1 MPGGPPCS
9 FRAGVAN
16 GVSAKSSL
24 PAASEAS
31 AAVAVAAP
39 VSTPTLTVSA
49 SPMPDLDDEP
59 MTSAG
64 GDVLLALRK
73 DGVAGPSPAATTT
86 SPTAAAGHADAFD
99 MFSDDGAVDV
109 KRVTTMKHGI
119 AGALNLLGMDTQETE
134 LRDNWTD
141 NEGYYKVCAVGRK
154 AVPCGGI
161 CPFLRPRGLWC
172 NWCAQANIGEVLDG
186 RYKILGTSG
195 RGVFSTVLICED
207 LVEGCRV
214 AIKVIK
220 TNETMRRAGEKELEL
235 LEVTTQQLL
244 ALI

>member
-141 NEGYYKVCAVGRK
+141 NEGYYKVCAIGRK
-154 AVPCGGI
+154 A
-161 CPFLRPRGLWC
+161 CP
-172 NWCAQANIGEVLDG
+172 V
-186 RYKILGTSG
+186 
-195 RGVFSTVLICED
+195 GVFVHFYAHGGCGAIGVLRQTSARYWTAGTRFWGR
-207 LVEGCRV
+207 LVVVCFQRC
-214 AIKVIK
+214 
-220 TNETMRRAGEKELEL
+220 
-235 LEVTTQQLL
+235 
-244 ALI
+244 